1 MPSHTAKKMGG
12 PKKTPGGGNSVS
24 SKQSSKSKAS
34 GNTRTS
40 SGNQP
45 PAVITTGPNNQPLDY
60 SLDAFQP
67 SMRHV
72 LENIIGM
79 GDCKKCIIMAL
90 KALGAT
96 DDPGDLFIDDTQLSS
111 LQYMDEHGALVSI
124 NATASGALKSFK
136 RWIQSL
142 VAQGSFTDW
151 LSLSPQDYG
160 LFRISAQNQIQPN
173 VVPPPSMTLS

>member
-1 MPSHTAKKMGG
+1 
-12 PKKTPGGGNSVS
+12 
-24 SKQSSKSKAS
+24 
-34 GNTRTS
+34 
-40 SGNQP
+40 
-45 PAVITTGPNNQPLDY
+45 
-60 SLDAFQP
+60 
-67 SMRHV
+67 
-72 LENIIGM
+72 M

-160 LFRISAQNQIQPN
+160 LFCISAQNQIQPN
-173 VVPPPSMTLS
+173 VVPPPAMALSRNTETPASSKAPDPLCDWDHISNIGPRL